1 MYCAFVKDC
10 EKVAAYLKD
19 QGISATVYN
28 GQMEEGEK
36 SEAFRSW
43 MTGEVQ
49 VVVGTNAFGMGVDKP
64 DVRWVLHYHLPS
76 SMEACLQ
83 EMGRAGRD
91 GLASNCTILYS
102 AKDVNDIMNKLKN
115 NEDIGNKRGQA
126 LDDVKH
132 FCLNNRRECRH
143 FILLKHFEDE
153 AKRPVQVSLAP
164 SVTPVSPRVP
174 CKCPRLHERGVGR
187 PNSHE

>member
-1 MYCAFVKDC
+1 M
-10 EKVAAYLKD
+10 
-19 QGISATVYN
+19 
-28 GQMEEGEK
+28 
-36 SEAFRSW
+36 
-43 MTGEVQ
+43 
-49 VVVGTNAFGMGVDKP
+49 VVGTNAFGMGVDKP

-102 AKDVNDIMNKLKN
+102 AKDVNDIMNKLMN

-153 AKRPVQVSLAP
+153 AKRTWKRPCTVCDSCIAKSAVQVPTAP
-164 SVTPVSPRVP
+164 RKRRRTT
-174 CKCPRLHERGVGR
+174 E
-187 PNSHE
+187 